1 MNLARIKLVTALYI
15 ITKKIFCFIS
25 DSLTTGRF
33 DWRLGETGMYLCN
46 PSTGQF
52 DDNDYFPWGA
62 WVSLRAAISAVAW
75 NWGSW
80 AWSFANFLVL
90 RSPVMWIL
98 EIPPW
103 ISDWRGRELRVVC
116 IHLCK
121 GSWFW
126 TFLMFTTATGFDST
140 IWSCPWIIT
149 WQPFIMSDTP
159 VNIRRLASKIH
170 NVDLRRHALIVWRHA
185 W

>member
-1 MNLARIKLVTALYI
+1 MYI
-15 ITKKIFCFIS
+15 ITKKIFYFIS

-33 DWRLGETGMYLCN
+33 DWRLGETGMYPCN
-46 PSTGQF
+46 PSTF
-52 DDNDYFPWGA
+52 LEVLEWA
-62 WVSLRAAISAVAW
+62 WEPPSQQSR
-75 NWGSW
+75 G

-90 RSPVMWIL
+90 CSPVMWIL